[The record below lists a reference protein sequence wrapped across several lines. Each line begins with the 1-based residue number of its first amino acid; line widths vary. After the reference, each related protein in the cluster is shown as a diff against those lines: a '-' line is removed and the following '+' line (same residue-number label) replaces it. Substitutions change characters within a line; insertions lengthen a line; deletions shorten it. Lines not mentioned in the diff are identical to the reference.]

1 MSVCL
6 SVCLSRRSVL
16 PVTVAR
22 SSSDSN
28 ALCYVFSVSVL
39 DVVIFI
45 NSNCSCRLI
54 ETVIFNKN

>member
-6 SVCLSRRSVL
+6 SVCLSGRSVL

-39 DVVIFI
+39 DVVIFY
-45 NSNCSCRLI
+45 
-54 ETVIFNKN
+54 